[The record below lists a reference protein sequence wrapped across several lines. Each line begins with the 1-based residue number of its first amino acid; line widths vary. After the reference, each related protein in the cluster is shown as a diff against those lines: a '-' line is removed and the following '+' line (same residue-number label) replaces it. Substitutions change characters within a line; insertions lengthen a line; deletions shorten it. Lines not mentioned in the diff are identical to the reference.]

1 MPRTEYGVIG
11 SRTLVQ
17 ILSPPGNHR
26 GPEIFWSKR
35 KKEDRRFQG
44 IGFRGGDAFQ
54 VITDTLSRGVGKQG
68 KLFIAKLANFLPFR
82 IGLLFKLRC
91 FRRDLRHGERQFQGG
106 FTAGEHPIQRVIIG
120 SRNGIIF
127 MIMTT
132 GTGDRQP
139 QESARHRID
148 LVVNNVVDI
157 VIIHSPE
164 CQESH
169 RR

>member
-91 FRRDLRHGERQFQGG
+91 FGRNELSRLYLRCSELTLSRSEACLKLCNLNGEQGNFKAEEDSSRVQFLD
-106 FTAGEHPIQRVIIG
+106 FSIQCVR
-120 SRNGIIF
+120 
-127 MIMTT
+127 
-132 GTGDRQP
+132 
-139 QESARHRID
+139 
-148 LVVNNVVDI
+148 LL
-157 VIIHSPE
+157 
-164 CQESH
+164 
-169 RR
+169 